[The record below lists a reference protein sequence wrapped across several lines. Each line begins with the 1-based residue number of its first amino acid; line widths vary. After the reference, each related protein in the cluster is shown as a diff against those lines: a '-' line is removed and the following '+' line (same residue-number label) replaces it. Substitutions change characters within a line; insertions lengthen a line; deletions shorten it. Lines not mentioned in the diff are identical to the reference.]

1 MVFDSNPSADFPELD
16 KIQQT
21 FEFGKRTFVSGLF
34 WQPLPGHTLQLRKA
48 ELRKMSE
55 EQGFDLVVQR
65 TSGIP
70 QAGFAATADGI
81 RSGMLSV
88 AAMVSKSLEM
98 ANRDRSFLCAMP
110 IPNGQWV
117 YVAQREGVLLHDGDL
132 LGSEETIQAR
142 MMNDLSLIEWQT
154 VFAPGHWGIPGSQE
168 RRFEDL
174 LPRRGEKYSFK
185 SWWEVRPVRN
195 PWLDIFLDNTRLYVS
210 LIVIALVLTGYHFW
224 SQYQLKKQLETFAR
238 QEAEE
243 NAARAAAAAEQ
254 PWKKIPR
261 VQTFIAA
268 CDAARNTVVTL
279 WPGDWRATEIRCT
292 ENQLAVTWRRG
303 DNGTLDQLLNFVPTA
318 KLVAG
323 GGDSAMLVVPINMAK
338 SEASES
344 PVREHQRTIEMY
356 NVAQHY
362 GLNFKLKKSMGE
374 TLPGESTSNYSWK
387 MLDWMVEDTRL
398 PPEILSNLLDR
409 EGFRIT
415 QLDLS
420 LREGSMIWTFKGV
433 QYVRP

>member
-16 KIQQT
+16 KVQQT

-132 LGSEETIQAR
+132 LGSEEIVQAR

-154 VFAPGHWGIPGSQE
+154 VFAPEQWGIPGSQE

-185 SWWEVRPVRN
+185 SWWEVRPIRN
-195 PWLDIFLDNTRLYVS
+195 PWIDIFLDNTRLYIT

-224 SQYQLKKQLETFAR
+224 SQYRINKQLEAFAR

-243 NAARAAAAAEQ
+243 SAARMAAAAEQ

-261 VQTFIAA
+261 VSAFIEATAIDHLAA
-268 CDAARNTVVTL
+268 
-279 WPGDWRATEIRCT
+279 
-292 ENQLAVTWRRG
+292 
-303 DNGTLDQLLNFVPTA
+303 
-318 KLVAG
+318 
-323 GGDSAMLVVPINMAK
+323 
-338 SEASES
+338 
-344 PVREHQRTIEMY
+344 
-356 NVAQHY
+356 
-362 GLNFKLKKSMGE
+362 
-374 TLPGESTSNYSWK
+374 
-387 MLDWMVEDTRL
+387 
-398 PPEILSNLLDR
+398 
-409 EGFRIT
+409 
-415 QLDLS
+415 
-420 LREGSMIWTFKGV
+420 
-433 QYVRP
+433 